1 MANSVRRI
9 EVLLFLS
16 VFTIATCGLI
26 YELVAG
32 TLASYL
38 LGDSVK
44 QFSFIIG
51 IYLFAMGVGSYMA
64 KFLDDNRL
72 LDKFIE
78 IEILVGLVGGLSS
91 TILFLLFQKAAYF
104 EGLLYFL
111 VFLTGALVGL
121 ELPLLMNILQN
132 RVEFKDLVSNVF
144 TFDYIGALLASIAFP
159 LFLVPNLGL
168 IRTSLFFGV
177 LNIVVSIT
185 LCYKLRNEVKSF
197 YSLRTKAVFSL
208 LLLIVVFFFSEKILS
223 YSETNLYGGEKV
235 IYAKTSPYQRM
246 VLTRQKEDIRLYLNN
261 NLQFSTR
268 DEYRYHESLVHPTM
282 SKAPAVKRVLILGG
296 GDGCAAREILKYD
309 EVEQVTLVDLDPEM
323 TKLFSQND
331 FLNQVNKQSLL
342 HSKVKVVNQD
352 AFIWLRNNPQERYDV
367 AIVDFPDPSNYSL
380 GKLYSNAFY
389 QTFTKVLS
397 DSALVVV
404 QSTSPYNAPQ
414 SFWCINQTML
424 QSFRATFPYHV
435 LVPSFGD
442 WGYVMATRQNHFD
455 VMQTKRQVNNLRFY
469 DFNLIPLLE
478 FGNDSR
484 FRETDINQLDNQV
497 LVRYFMEEWGK

>member
-1 MANSVRRI
+1 MANRTQPI
-9 EVLLFLS
+9 AVLLFLS

-51 IYLFAMGVGSYMA
+51 IYLFAMGVGSYAA
-64 KFLDDNRL
+64 KFLDESRL

-78 IEILVGLVGGLSS
+78 IEIMVGLVGGLSS
-91 TILFLLFQKAAYF
+91 TILFMLFQNAAYF
-104 EGLLYFL
+104 ETLLYVL

-144 TFDYIGALLASIAFP
+144 TFDYIGSLLASIAFP
-159 LFLVPNLGL
+159 ILLVPQLGL
-168 IRTSLFFGV
+168 IRTSLFFGI
-177 LNIVVSIT
+177 LNIIVAII
-185 LCYKLRNEVKSF
+185 LCFRLKSEIFNPRALRQ
-197 YSLRTKAVFSL
+197 KAFAAL
-208 LLLIVVFFFSEKILS
+208 LFLVMMFFLSENIMSYAEGNLYTGEKI
-223 YSETNLYGGEKV
+223 V
-235 IYAKTSPYQRM
+235 YAKSTPYQRL
-246 VLTRQKEDIRLYLNN
+246 VLTRIKEELRLYINN

-268 DEYRYHESLVHPTM
+268 DEYRYHESLVHPVM
-282 SKAPAVKRVLILGG
+282 SKAASVRRVLVLGG
-296 GDGCAAREILKYD
+296 GDGLAAREILKYP
-309 EVEQVTLVDLDPEM
+309 EVEQLTLVDLDPEM

-331 FLNQVNKQSLL
+331 FLTQVNQHSLQDPKL
-342 HSKVKVVNQD
+342 RIINQD
-352 AFIWLRNNPQERYDV
+352 AFIWLRDNQEKFDV
-367 AIVDFPDPSNYSL
+367 AIIDFPDPSNYSL

-389 QTFTKVLS
+389 QTFAKSLT

-404 QSTSPYNAPQ
+404 QSTSPYNAPK
-414 SFWCINQTML
+414 SFWCVNQTLL
-424 QSFRATFPYHV
+424 QSFKATYPYHV

-442 WGYVMATRQNHFD
+442 WGYVIATRQDFFD
-455 VMQTKRQVNNLRFY
+455 VNQTKRRVNALRFY
-469 DFNLIPLLE
+469 DYNFAPFSE
-478 FGNDSR
+478 FGNDSK
-484 FRETDINQLDNQV
+484 FRETEVNQLDNQV